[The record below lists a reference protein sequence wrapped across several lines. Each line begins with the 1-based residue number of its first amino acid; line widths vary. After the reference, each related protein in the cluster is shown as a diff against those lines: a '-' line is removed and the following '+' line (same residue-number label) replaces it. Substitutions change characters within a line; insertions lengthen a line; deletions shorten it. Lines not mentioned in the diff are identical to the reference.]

1 MATETTQ
8 QELYAHMAEWRK
20 FLRRHEDNVF
30 NGLFFDKEDITPE
43 EVDKFVYDTA
53 MFFDMP
59 LPQVYDTCDTLAKE
73 ISRSGSDYDI
83 FYNEKLLRDAGINN
97 KDAFKLMLTHEVCH
111 HTFRNVI
118 FGLLN
123 NEHWTKELVCDY
135 MAGVRSLMDGFT
147 TGKYKYTISTTKSSM
162 SHPPGWCRKP
172 AFLQGRQT
180 IESLLGNGEYLR
192 IRDVIDD
199 FKDFIIRNK
208 EVIENEWN
216 RYVEH
221 CNDPI
226 PAPKQTRIE
235 DLPDT
240 NLIKQYV
247 LYGKTGL
254 Q

>member
-1 MATETTQ
+1 MAAEMTQ
-8 QELYAHMAEWRK
+8 QELYAHMAEWQK

-30 NGLFFDKEDITPE
+30 NALFFDKEDISPE
-43 EVDKFVYDTA
+43 EIAKFVYDTA

-59 LPQVYDTCDTLAKE
+59 LPQVYDQCETLAKE

-83 FYNEKLLRDAGINN
+83 FYNEKLLIDAGINN
-97 KDAFKLMLTHEVCH
+97 KDAFKLMLTHEICH

-118 FGLLN
+118 FGLLF
-123 NEHWTKELVCDY
+123 NERWTHELLCDY
-135 MAGVRSLMDGFT
+135 MAGVRSYMGGYT
-147 TGKYKYTISTTKSSM
+147 TGKYKYTISTFKTSET
-162 SHPPGWCRKP
+162 HPPGWCRKP

-180 IESLLGNGEYLR
+180 IETILKRGENLR
-192 IRDVIDD
+192 VKDVLDD

-208 EVIENEWN
+208 DVIETEW
-216 RYVEH
+216 RRFIEH
-221 CNDPI
+221 INDPK
-226 PAPKQTRIE
+226 PVLKETRLE

-240 NLIKQYV
+240 NLIKRYI